1 MGIVARVLDGVQ
13 GGRTSTGVPI
23 LTAFAVGIARFT
35 HASANLAVR
44 CDFQALRRAAWGG
57 GGAHL
62 LFQTLG
68 YIVVCLVLWDRHVEN
83 ATARRMLG
91 LLRRAGPGCA
101 PCALIVS
108 LVVHAARAHAERWA

>member
-1 MGIVARVLDGVQ
+1 MGIIARVLDGVQ
-13 GGRTSTGVPI
+13 GGRTATGVPI

-44 CDFQALRRAAWGG
+44 MRFSGVVRAAWGG

-62 LFQTLG
+62 LFQTVG

-83 ATARRMLG
+83 A
-91 LLRRAGPGCA
+91 P
-101 PCALIVS
+101 
-108 LVVHAARAHAERWA
+108 